1 MNTNAMNTNTMNTNT
16 MNTNTMNTNAMNTN
30 LLNLPNNQLDA
41 LLSDECTIDLKALL
55 KTEAALSDF
64 TIICGKNL
72 KEFRCHKL
80 ILSSRSQF
88 FHSLFR
94 QKDLE
99 IINFAEFE
107 YGIVDP
113 VMGFLY
119 TGEIKIPQQSFDS
132 YHKLAD
138 KLILPKLKIK
148 IEKDIQQSLNQD
160 NLVDVYSKSKRISS
174 DFLIQS
180 CGDLLTQNIDQ
191 MIQSNQVQKI
201 NQHEVICFIEMML
214 LNKTTNK
221 LKLIPGLVIEWFKY
235 NNLKPQR
242 EYSKLHLK
250 NLQIPFYKSIF
261 QLLEHI
267 QYLYPI
273 SDYQM
278 YQIQKFSFFP
288 FETVVEIYN
297 HHKDLKKKT
306 KELIQE
312 KEDLTKD
319 KETLTKEKEDN
330 KKKQKEIKIKEKDV
344 TKKEAELGKKETDLG
359 KKETD
364 LGKKETDLGKME
376 KKNAK
381 EKKENQKKE
390 KELTKKEA
398 ELGNKEQE
406 LTNQKQELIK
416 KEKELLERE
425 KDLLSRIQSNKVDI
439 EKELKLL
446 DDEFNKSDYTDGA
459 TLLHYFAQ
467 KKPINKDLFNHFI
480 KSGVDWN
487 KQDNNLS
494 NNLIILII
502 YLINFIIIIEFDIE
516 FDFLHYF
523 SFSIHLSYIKLYFPL
538 TINYDIIS
546 NIF

>member
-1 MNTNAMNTNTMNTNT
+1 MNTNTMNTNTMNTNTMNTNTMNTKTMNTNTMNTNTMNTNAMNTNTMNTNSMNTNAMNTNAMNTNAMNTNTMNTNT
-16 MNTNTMNTNAMNTN
+16 MNTNTMNTNTMNTNTMNTNTMNTNTMNTNTMNTNTMNTNAMNTNSMNTN

-235 NNLKPQR
+235 NELKPQR

-297 HHKDLKKKT
+297 HHIKT
-306 KELIQE
+306 SIQAKEQKLIQ
-312 KEDLTKD
+312 DKD
-319 KETLTKEKEDN
+319 NL
-330 KKKQKEIKIKEKDV
+330 KQ
-344 TKKEAELGKKETDLG
+344 
-359 KKETD
+359 
-364 LGKKETDLGKME
+364 
-376 KKNAK
+376 
-381 EKKENQKKE
+381 EKKENEKKN
-390 KELTKKEA
+390 KKF
-398 ELGNKEQE
+398 NQE
-406 LTNQKQELIK
+406 G
-416 KEKELLERE
+416 
-425 KDLLSRIQSNKVDI
+425 SRIKFKRRS
-439 EKELKLL
+439 
-446 DDEFNKSDYTDGA
+446 
-459 TLLHYFAQ
+459 
-467 KKPINKDLFNHFI
+467 I
-480 KSGVDWN
+480 K
-487 KQDNNLS
+487 
-494 NNLIILII
+494 
-502 YLINFIIIIEFDIE
+502 
-516 FDFLHYF
+516 
-523 SFSIHLSYIKLYFPL
+523 
-538 TINYDIIS
+538 
-546 NIF
+546 

>member
-1 MNTNAMNTNTMNTNT
+1 MNTNTMNTNAMNTNTMNTNT

-30 LLNLPNNQLDA
+30 TMNTNTMNTNTMNANTMNTNTMNTNAMNTNAMNTNTMNTMNTNTLKTNAMNTNAMNTNTMNTNLLNLPNNQFDA

-55 KTEAALSDF
+55 KIEATLSDF

-297 HHKDLKKKT
+297 HH
-306 KELIQE
+306 
-312 KEDLTKD
+312 
-319 KETLTKEKEDN
+319 
-330 KKKQKEIKIKEKDV
+330 
-344 TKKEAELGKKETDLG
+344 
-359 KKETD
+359 
-364 LGKKETDLGKME
+364 
-376 KKNAK
+376 
-381 EKKENQKKE
+381 
-390 KELTKKEA
+390 
-398 ELGNKEQE
+398 
-406 LTNQKQELIK
+406 
-416 KEKELLERE
+416 
-425 KDLLSRIQSNKVDI
+425 SNNVEI

-446 DDEFNKSDYTDGA
+446 DDEFNKSDYKGA

-467 KKPINKDLFNHFI
+467 KKPINNDLFNHFI

-487 KQDNNLS
+487 KQDEVKINQNQNL
-494 NNLIILII
+494 L
-502 YLINFIIIIEFDIE
+502 F
-516 FDFLHYF
+516 F
-523 SFSIHLSYIKLYFPL
+523 SFF
-538 TINYDIIS
+538 
-546 NIF
+546 FF